1 VVPRDF
7 RFVIFRFVIGGTSRG
22 VMRDAEDATGF
33 LATDDADWRG
43 VMRDAMAATVFF
55 LTG

>member
-1 VVPRDF
+1 MVPRDF